1 MAVNR
6 FPDPRY
12 AETYDGIL
20 AVGGALTPDFLM
32 EAYQNGIFPWP
43 IDGLPLTWF
52 CPEERAILSFADLHI
67 PRSLIRERKRTRLQ
81 FKIDTDF
88 ETVITHCSTLKRPG
102 QSGTWITP
110 EMLDAY
116 CELHRLGYV
125 HCAEA
130 WDGDVLVGGIYGVDA
145 NGTFTGESMFHL
157 QPYASKLALLHLIDH
172 LSERGLDWLDIQVM
186 SPHMQA
192 LGATMIRRDQF
203 LKKLENTQAR
213 GLILFE

>member
-52 CPEERAILSFADLHI
+52 CPEERAILNFADLHI

-81 FKIDTDF
+81 FKIYTDF

-110 EMLDAY
+110 DMLDAY
-116 CELHRLGYV
+116 
-125 HCAEA
+125 
-130 WDGDVLVGGIYGVDA
+130 
-145 NGTFTGESMFHL
+145 
-157 QPYASKLALLHLIDH
+157 
-172 LSERGLDWLDIQVM
+172 
-186 SPHMQA
+186 
-192 LGATMIRRDQF
+192 
-203 LKKLENTQAR
+203 
-213 GLILFE
+213 